1 MFAPANKDKMT
12 EIEAFISEKYLGAQ
26 VGTIRDQIWLNKN
39 AIGLTSKDKIPA
51 LYFEIIGGKSSK
63 LETIEVDIH
72 ADGI

>member
-39 AIGLTSKDKIPA
+39 AIGLTPKDKIPA
-51 LYFEIIGGKSSK
+51 M
-63 LETIEVDIH
+63 
-72 ADGI
+72 